1 MSAAPPVQRSPV
13 QFPGKSGRRPWS
25 TLLLREFAVRMFPG
39 EQLLEQVRLGPTRSH
54 LVGVTVTPALE
65 AALRVSNWFADG
77 VLCLPDK
84 TLILEAKIKPN
95 PSAVG
100 QVLFYARL
108 AIRTPIFQSR
118 LSLPIQTAVLFAE
131 ADPDVTDFAR
141 ALGVTVFTY
150 TPMWIADYLQLVQ
163 FRARSSPPPE
173 VASPSEPGQGS

>member
-1 MSAAPPVQRSPV
+1 
-13 QFPGKSGRRPWS
+13 
-25 TLLLREFAVRMFPG
+25 MFPG

-65 AALRVSNWFADG
+65 AALRVSNWYADG

-84 TLILEAKIKPN
+84 TLIIEAKIKPN

-118 LSLPIQTAVLFAE
+118 LALPIQTAVLFAE
-131 ADPDVTDFAR
+131 ADNDVSDFSR

-163 FRARSSPPPE
+163 FRARSTLPQEAVSPDDG
-173 VASPSEPGQGS
+173 ANGS